1 MPSRSPSG
9 ATSGRSR
16 STTVKPR
23 SSGTP
28 GATGTLGAMGSGG
41 TGTIGSVCATA
52 ATGAALKARPHA
64 IIPAGS
70 FRPID
75 FDPDLWS
82 ATTICYRPAWVGAR
96 QSRERTV
103 ACRGIVTDLP
113 HIFRAIT
120 RKIYEI
126 GRPHD

>member
-1 MPSRSPSG
+1 MPSG

-28 GATGTLGAMGSGG
+28 GPTGTLGATGSGG
-41 TGTIGSVCATA
+41 IGTIGSVCATA
-52 ATGAALKARPHA
+52 ATGARLKARPHA

-75 FDPDLWS
+75 FDPDLG
-82 ATTICYRPAWVGAR
+82 PR
-96 QSRERTV
+96 QRLANGLHGPLQDKAVNERSLV
-103 ACRGIVTDLP
+103 
-113 HIFRAIT
+113 
-120 RKIYEI
+120 E
-126 GRPHD
+126 